1 MEKNISIE
9 DKEFIKEFFTSM
21 KDLREFCMLI
31 DICQGILYPEFK
43 DRSRID
49 EYLIKT
55 LAHPNSKNRYHSFEI
70 KKKSGGMRTIHAPEQ
85 NLKVILQCINLM
97 FQTVFTPHSAAY
109 GFVEGKS
116 VVDNA
121 NLHCGNNY
129 VFNIDL
135 KDFFP
140 SIEIGRI
147 LNRLSLPPFNFNKEN
162 GREELGNY
170 IAWLACENAIVE
182 RVVDGKIQKIAK
194 RVLPQGSPLSP
205 MLTNIICER
214 LDRRLTGLAKRF
226 GVKYSRYADDITF
239 SSMQNVYQEE
249 GDFRKELDRI
259 VTDQYFTINQDKVRL
274 QKSGVRQ
281 EVTGITVN
289 EFSNVTKTYV
299 KRIRLW
305 LSFWERFGT
314 EKAFVLF
321 LNGYIKDKGHIKN
334 LGKTPLFMEN
344 VIEGKLNYLKMIK
357 GEEDS
362 TYLGLKARLEKLS
375 LRKKS
380 TDAILDTWEKN
391 GIAEAMSKFYA
402 RNNQFSK
409 VDNISNIIAQ
419 L

>member
-9 DKEFIKEFFTSM
+9 DKEFIKKYFTSV
-21 KDLREFCMLI
+21 KDLRSFCILI
-31 DICQGILYPEFK
+31 EICQRKLNSEFT
-43 DRSRID
+43 DRIRID

-55 LAHPNSKNRYHSFEI
+55 LAHPNNKNRYHSFEI
-70 KKKSGGMRTIHAPEQ
+70 KKKSGGMRTIHAPE
-85 NLKVILQCINLM
+85 NKLKVVLQCINLM

-135 KDFFP
+135 KDFFS

-147 LNRLSLPPFNFNKEN
+147 LNRLSLPPFNFNKQN
-162 GREELGNY
+162 RREELGNY
-170 IAWLACENAIVE
+170 IAWLACENTIVE
-182 RVVDGKIQKIAK
+182 RIIDGKIQKTVK

-214 LDRRLTGLAKRF
+214 LDHRLTGLAKRF

-249 GDFRKELDRI
+249 GEFRKELNRI
-259 VTDQYFTINQDKVRL
+259 INDQYFTINQDKVRL

-321 LNGYIKDKGHIKN
+321 LNGYVKDKGHIKN
-334 LGKTPLFMEN
+334 LGKTPMFMEN
-344 VIEGKLNYLKMIK
+344 VIEGKLNYLKMVK
-357 GEEDS
+357 GEDNS
-362 TYLGLKARLEKLS
+362 TYLRLKERLEKLS
-375 LRKKS
+375 LRNKS
-380 TDAILDTWEKN
+380 ADQILDTWETN
-391 GIAEAMSKFYA
+391 GIDEAMAKFYSGKSPKI
-402 RNNQFSK
+402 NNRI
-409 VDNISNIIAQ
+409 DLIA
-419 L
+419 LL

>member
-274 QKSGVRQ
+274 Q
-281 EVTGITVN
+281 
-289 EFSNVTKTYV
+289 
-299 KRIRLW
+299 
-305 LSFWERFGT
+305 
-314 EKAFVLF
+314 
-321 LNGYIKDKGHIKN
+321 
-334 LGKTPLFMEN
+334 
-344 VIEGKLNYLKMIK
+344 
-357 GEEDS
+357 
-362 TYLGLKARLEKLS
+362 
-375 LRKKS
+375 
-380 TDAILDTWEKN
+380 
-391 GIAEAMSKFYA
+391 
-402 RNNQFSK
+402 
-409 VDNISNIIAQ
+409 
-419 L
+419 

>member
-9 DKEFIKEFFTSM
+9 QTELIKKFFTSM

-31 DICQGILYPEFK
+31 DYCQSILYPEFK
-43 DRSRID
+43 ERIRID

-55 LAHPNSKNRYHSFEI
+55 LAHPKSKNRYHTFEI
-70 KKKSGGMRTIHAPEQ
+70 KKKNGGIRTIHAPQRE
-85 NLKVILQCINLM
+85 LKVVLQCVNLM

-109 GFVEGKS
+109 GFVEGAS

-147 LNRLSLPPFNFNKEN
+147 RNRLNFPPFNFNKEN

-170 IAWLACENAIVE
+170 IAWLACEDTIVE
-182 RVVDGKIQKIAK
+182 RLVDDKIQKAEK

-249 GDFRKELDRI
+249 GAFRKELERI
-259 VTDQYFTINQDKVRL
+259 VTDQYFIINQDKVRL
-274 QKSGVRQ
+274 QKSGTRQ

-289 EFSNVTKTYV
+289 EFSNVTRTYV

-305 LSFWERFGT
+305 LSFWEKFGT
-314 EKAFVLF
+314 EKAFNLF
-321 LNGYIKDKGHIKN
+321 LNGYIKDKGYVKN

-344 VIEGKLNYLKMIK
+344 VIEGKLNYLKMVK
-357 GEEDS
+357 GENNS
-362 TYLGLKARLEKLS
+362 TYLGLKKRFEKLS
-375 LRKKS
+375 SRNKS
-380 TDAILDTWEKN
+380 IDQLLDTWERN
-391 GIAEAMSKFYA
+391 GIDEAMSKFYT
-402 RNNQFSK
+402 NQSPGVDK
-409 VDNISNIIAQ
+409 VTDIIA
-419 L
+419 LL

>member
-1 MEKNISIE
+1 MKMQKSISIE
-9 DKEFIKEFFTSM
+9 DSEYLKSYFTSI
-21 KDLREFCMLI
+21 KDLKSFCILLE
-31 DICQGILYPEFK
+31 ICQRKLNPQATNRI
-43 DRSRID
+43 RID

-55 LAHPNSKNRYHSFEI
+55 LAHPNNKNRYHSFEI
-70 KKKSGGMRTIHAPEQ
+70 NKKSGGTRTIHAPEHK
-85 NLKVILQCINLM
+85 LKVILQCVTLM

-121 NLHCGNNY
+121 TLHCGNNY

-147 LNRLSLPPFNFNKEN
+147 LNRLSLPPFNFNKEY

-170 IAWLACENAIVE
+170 IAWLACENTV
-182 RVVDGKIQKIAK
+182 VDKMVDGKIQKVVK

-205 MLTNIICER
+205 ILTNIICER

-226 GVKYSRYADDITF
+226 GVRYSRYADDITF
-239 SSMQNVYQEE
+239 SSMQNVYQEQGE
-249 GDFRKELDRI
+249 FRKELERI
-259 VTDQYFTINQDKVRL
+259 VTDQYFTINHDKVRL
-274 QKSGVRQ
+274 QKSGVHQ

-289 EFSNVTKTYV
+289 QFSNVTKIYV

-305 LSFWERFGT
+305 LSFWERFG
-314 EKAFVLF
+314 EDKALILF

-334 LGKTPLFMEN
+334 LGKNPLFMEN
-344 VIEGKLNYLKMIK
+344 VIEGKLNYLKMVK
-357 GEEDS
+357 GEDNS
-362 TYLGLKARLEKLS
+362 TYLGLKERLEKLS
-375 LRKKS
+375 LRNKS
-380 TDAILDTWEKN
+380 TDQILDTWEKE
-391 GIAEAMSKFYA
+391 GIEAAMAKFY
-402 RNNQFSK
+402 
-409 VDNISNIIAQ
+409 VDRSSEVDDRIDVIAI